1 MNSTDSV
8 ASRLQPRH
16 RQQIAVKVLS
26 QQEPIIQ
33 IAKEKQVSRKF
44 VYQQKAI
51 AKLALDKAF
60 EKKEP
65 EEEVLYSLPI
75 THQWIFQFILALI
88 LICHCSYRGVKEIL
102 RDLFDYSISIG
113 TIHNRVSAAVSK
125 ARKINQTQDLS
136 SIGVALLD
144 ELFHASQPVLTGVD
158 AFSTYCFLLQAVAHR
173 DEDTW
178 GYYLLE
184 AEEQGL
190 NPDYTIADAGQG
202 IRAGQ
207 QAAWGDK
214 PCHGDVWHI
223 LDRCD
228 SLCRSLDKKAQGAT
242 TQREKLEKK
251 MELAKLKGE
260 GNKLSAKLT
269 QARKNEAE
277 LLNLATDIKILLY
290 WLRIDVLSLAG
301 PDWTERMELLDF
313 MIEELEL
320 REDKAHQ
327 GIRKLRIALDNQKE
341 DLLAFAQILDQK
353 LADIAHK
360 FKISLSQVRQ
370 VCLLMKESLSTNVY
384 WQRWNQLY
392 KLLSDKFLPVKE
404 AVESAM
410 ASTPR
415 ASSLVEN
422 LNSRL
427 RNYFFLRKHLNSDY
441 LDLLRFFFNHRT
453 FNESR
458 VAERVGKSPT
468 ELMTGEKQPHWL
480 ELLGFELFQR
490 ARD

>member
-1 MNSTDSV
+1 M
-8 ASRLQPRH
+8 
-16 RQQIAVKVLS
+16 
-26 QQEPIIQ
+26 
-33 IAKEKQVSRKF
+33 
-44 VYQQKAI
+44 
-51 AKLALDKAF
+51 
-60 EKKEP
+60 
-65 EEEVLYSLPI
+65 
-75 THQWIFQFILALI
+75 
-88 LICHCSYRGVKEIL
+88 
-102 RDLFDYSISIG
+102 
-113 TIHNRVSAAVSK
+113 
-125 ARKINQTQDLS
+125 
-136 SIGVALLD
+136 
-144 ELFHASQPVLTGVD
+144 FHASQPVLTGVD

-242 TQREKLEKK
+242 TQREKREKK

-353 LADIAHK
+353 K
-360 FKISLSQVRQ
+360 RGYCSQV
-370 VCLLMKESLSTNVY
+370 
-384 WQRWNQLY
+384 
-392 KLLSDKFLPVKE
+392 
-404 AVESAM
+404 
-410 ASTPR
+410 
-415 ASSLVEN
+415 
-422 LNSRL
+422 
-427 RNYFFLRKHLNSDY
+427 
-441 LDLLRFFFNHRT
+441 
-453 FNESR
+453 
-458 VAERVGKSPT
+458 
-468 ELMTGEKQPHWL
+468 
-480 ELLGFELFQR
+480 
-490 ARD
+490 